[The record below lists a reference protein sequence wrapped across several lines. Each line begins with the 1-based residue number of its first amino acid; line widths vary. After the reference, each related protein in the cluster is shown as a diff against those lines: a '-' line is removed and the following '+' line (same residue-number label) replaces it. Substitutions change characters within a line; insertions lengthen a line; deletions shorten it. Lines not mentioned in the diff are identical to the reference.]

1 MPINGATITGNL
13 VRDSELKALPSGT
26 SVLNF
31 SVAVNER
38 RKKGDEWEDYPNYF
52 DCVMYGKRAES
63 IARYLRKGTKVT
75 VDGRLHQSR
84 WEKDG
89 KRNSRVEIIV
99 DELEFMSRD
108 NGDSGEAPKAS
119 VPSAP
124 PQADEYDDDIPF

>member
-1 MPINGATITGNL
+1 MPINGATVTGNL
-13 VRDSELKALPSGT
+13 VWDSELKALPTGT

-89 KRNSRVEIIV
+89 KRKSRVEIIV
-99 DELEFMSRD
+99 DEIEFMSRD
-108 NGDSGEAPKAS
+108 NGGSVEAPKAS